1 NHSGS
6 LVPLL
11 LSYLAFTFLTKHSD
25 SQHAGELNCYRY
37 LRHHGNIPH
46 ADRQPMKARSA
57 KLHPHCLDAAEH
69 LPLPYTMSER
79 AERLSGL
86 QNGAVGSIAGMIE
99 VMLQQ
104 PTVAIKNAVQQGR
117 PIPWSVPALYRGVGV
132 SLASIAPVSAIQ
144 FAVNGRLLRGLTDPT
159 SAPSDQTKVLCGT
172 LSGVASAVLSAPAE
186 LVMTLQQNNGKSFG
200 ATVKEVAQQH
210 GVVRLLRGFSATAVR
225 DAVWCAGYLALG
237 PVFTREMHILS
248 PATFG
253 DVNTATKSQKASAS
267 IAGCVT
273 AGLITVA
280 ATQPVDT
287 IKTVMQGEAMVL
299 PSGRIPSTLAT
310 ACRIYREGGLARFYR
325 GIVPRGCRLVGAVF
339 ILGQSRIKLEEVFE
353 EHELLK
359 I

>member
-1 NHSGS
+1 
-6 LVPLL
+6 
-11 LSYLAFTFLTKHSD
+11 
-25 SQHAGELNCYRY
+25 
-37 LRHHGNIPH
+37 
-46 ADRQPMKARSA
+46 
-57 KLHPHCLDAAEH
+57 
-69 LPLPYTMSER
+69 MSER

-117 PIPWSVPALYRGVGV
+117 PIPWSVQALYRGVGV

-144 FAVNGRLLRGLTDPT
+144 FAVNGRLLRGLTEPT

-186 LVMTLQQNNGKSFG
+186 LVMTLQQNNGKSFS
-200 ATVKEVAQQH
+200 ATVKEVAQEH
-210 GVVRLLRGFSATAVR
+210 
-225 DAVWCAGYLALG
+225 G
-237 PVFTREMHILS
+237 PVFTREMHTLS

-253 DVNTATKSQKASAS
+253 GVDTATKSQKASAS

-287 IKTVMQGEAMVL
+287 IKTVMQGEAMML
-299 PSGRIPSTLAT
+299 PSGRAPSTLAT
-310 ACRIYREGGLARFYR
+310 AGRIYREGGFPRFYR
-325 GIVPRGCRLVGAVF
+325 GIVPRGCRLIGAVF
-339 ILGQSRIKLEEVFE
+339 ILGQSRIWLEEVFE
-353 EHELLK
+353 EHELLRF
-359 I
+359 

>member
-1 NHSGS
+1 
-6 LVPLL
+6 
-11 LSYLAFTFLTKHSD
+11 
-25 SQHAGELNCYRY
+25 
-37 LRHHGNIPH
+37 
-46 ADRQPMKARSA
+46 
-57 KLHPHCLDAAEH
+57 
-69 LPLPYTMSER
+69 MSER

-117 PIPWSVPALYRGVGV
+117 PVPWSMPALYRGVIV

-144 FAVNGRLLRGLTDPT
+144 FAVNGRLLRSLTDPT
-159 SAPSDQTKVLCGT
+159 SAPSDETKVLCGT

-186 LVMTLQQNNGKSFG
+186 LVMTLQQNHGRSFG
-200 ATVKEVAQQH
+200 ATVTKIAREH
-210 GVVRLLRGFSATAVR
+210 GVVRLLRGFTSTAVR

-237 PVFTREMHILS
+237 PVFTREMHTFS

-253 DVNTATKSQKASAS
+253 DVDTASTSQKALAS

-287 IKTVMQGEAMVL
+287 IKTVMQGEAMML
-299 PSGRIPSTLAT
+299 PSGRAPSTLAT
-310 ACRIYREGGLARFYR
+310 AGRIYGEGGLARFYR

-339 ILGQSRIKLEEVFE
+339 ILGQSRIWLEEIFE
-353 EHELLK
+353 EQK
-359 I
+359 M

>member
-1 NHSGS
+1 
-6 LVPLL
+6 
-11 LSYLAFTFLTKHSD
+11 
-25 SQHAGELNCYRY
+25 
-37 LRHHGNIPH
+37 
-46 ADRQPMKARSA
+46 
-57 KLHPHCLDAAEH
+57 
-69 LPLPYTMSER
+69 
-79 AERLSGL
+79 
-86 QNGAVGSIAGMIE
+86 
-99 VMLQQ
+99 
-104 PTVAIKNAVQQGR
+104 
-117 PIPWSVPALYRGVGV
+117 
-132 SLASIAPVSAIQ
+132 
-144 FAVNGRLLRGLTDPT
+144 
-159 SAPSDQTKVLCGT
+159 
-172 LSGVASAVLSAPAE
+172 
-186 LVMTLQQNNGKSFG
+186 
-200 ATVKEVAQQH
+200 
-210 GVVRLLRGFSATAVR
+210 
-225 DAVWCAGYLALG
+225 
-237 PVFTREMHILS
+237 MHILS

-299 PSGRIPSTLAT
+299 PSGRTPSTLAT

>member
-1 NHSGS
+1 
-6 LVPLL
+6 
-11 LSYLAFTFLTKHSD
+11 
-25 SQHAGELNCYRY
+25 
-37 LRHHGNIPH
+37 
-46 ADRQPMKARSA
+46 
-57 KLHPHCLDAAEH
+57 
-69 LPLPYTMSER
+69 MSER

-104 PTVAIKNAVQQGR
+104 PTVAIKNAVQQGH
-117 PIPWSVPALYRGVGV
+117 PIPWSVQALYRGVGV

-144 FAVNGRLLRGLTDPT
+144 FAVNGRLLRGLTEPT

-186 LVMTLQQNNGKSFG
+186 LVMTLQQNNGKSFS
-200 ATVKEVAQQH
+200 ATVKEVAQEH
-210 GVVRLLRGFSATAVR
+210 GVVRLLRGFTATAVR

-237 PVFTREMHILS
+237 PVFTREMHTLS

-253 DVNTATKSQKASAS
+253 GVDTATKSQKASAS

-287 IKTVMQGEAMVL
+287 IKTVMQGEAMML
-299 PSGRIPSTLAT
+299 PSGRAPSTLAT
-310 ACRIYREGGLARFYR
+310 AGRIYREGGFPRFYR
-325 GIVPRGCRLVGAVF
+325 GIVPRGCRLIGAVF
-339 ILGQSRIKLEEVFE
+339 ILGQSRIWLEEVFE

-359 I
+359 F

>member
-1 NHSGS
+1 
-6 LVPLL
+6 
-11 LSYLAFTFLTKHSD
+11 
-25 SQHAGELNCYRY
+25 
-37 LRHHGNIPH
+37 
-46 ADRQPMKARSA
+46 
-57 KLHPHCLDAAEH
+57 
-69 LPLPYTMSER
+69 MSER

-104 PTVAIKNAVQQGR
+104 PSVAIKNAVQQGR

-144 FAVNGRLLRGLTDPT
+144 FAVNGRLLRALTVPGA
-159 SAPSDQTKVLCGT
+159 APSDQTKVLCGT

-200 ATVKEVAQQH
+200 ATVKEIAQAH
-210 GVVRLLRGFSATAVR
+210 GVVRLLRGFTATAVR

-237 PVFTREMHILS
+237 PVFTREMHTLS
-248 PATFG
+248 PSTFG
-253 DVNTATKSQKASAS
+253 HADTATKSQKASAS
-267 IAGCVT
+267 IAGCVS

-287 IKTVMQGEAMVL
+287 VKTVMQGEAMTL
-299 PSGRIPSTLAT
+299 PSGRAPSTLAT
-310 ACRIYREGGLARFYR
+310 AGRIYREGGLPRFYR

-339 ILGQSRIKLEEVFE
+339 ILGQLRIWLEEVFE
-353 EHELLK
+353 EHALLK
-359 I
+359 F